1 MKSRQ
6 GSINQYFK
14 PTSKDVAITS
24 VQNPVK
30 SSPDVIRVEINQQIV
45 IKNPVGRPIKR
56 KQSFF
61 IETDDD
67 GLTEKQVREVKE
79 REDMEANDEFA
90 IQKAKTTSY
99 NSWSDAMKLSLK
111 FHCHIYGKNLKHI
124 GWQTGEYVI
133 DKVKELFPGASEKTI
148 RNKIT
153 LEHKGEPDGDIKSL
167 LHEPRP
173 DMNAYFN
180 QIKEESIRLH
190 SKPRWRTYF
199 HGPYKQW
206 IRSEAEQWYQVQFKA
221 LIARLDAGGLT
232 LENMDDEIKK
242 LMGLA
247 NLRNLAIKWNYAA
260 MQRLSKKDENTD
272 ESLISKGWTD
282 KESYGKIFDESFQ
295 REAIEKH
302 ASAPQSLQQSEVRP

>member
-14 PTSKDVAITS
+14 PTSKDIAIAS

-30 SSPDVIRVEINQQIV
+30 SSPDVIRVEINQHIV
-45 IKNPVGRPIKR
+45 TKNPVGRPIKR
-56 KQSFF
+56 KQSFL

-67 GLTEKQVREVKE
+67 GLTEEQVREVKE
-79 REDMEANDEFA
+79 REDMEANDDFA

-167 LHEPRP
+167 LHELR
-173 DMNAYFN
+173 A
-180 QIKEESIRLH
+180 ILGVSILVGNLE
-190 SKPRWRTYF
+190 
-199 HGPYKQW
+199 HG
-206 IRSEAEQWYQVQFKA
+206 
-221 LIARLDAGGLT
+221 
-232 LENMDDEIKK
+232 
-242 LMGLA
+242 
-247 NLRNLAIKWNYAA
+247 
-260 MQRLSKKDENTD
+260 
-272 ESLISKGWTD
+272 
-282 KESYGKIFDESFQ
+282 
-295 REAIEKH
+295 
-302 ASAPQSLQQSEVRP
+302 